1 MSCLGGEGFSKYPG
15 TYGPSAIH
23 IFDSQYSIETNQ
35 QTKFKKYTN
44 LNVVIYIKYKLLSM

>member
-23 IFDSQYSIETNQ
+23 IFDSQYSIQTNQ
-35 QTKFKKYTN
+35 QTKFKKHTN
-44 LNVVIYIKYKLLSM
+44 MNVVIFFK